1 LRRAT
6 RYLNGEASITGY
18 RTSAYRPWLLRGIR
32 DGMPGKRARQLGR
45 PFHALAKLS
54 KEETGGIRRSRR
66 PTEHG
71 RESDGVIVPKNPETT

>member
-1 LRRAT
+1 MR
-6 RYLNGEASITGY
+6 GEASITGY
-18 RTSAYRPWLLRGIR
+18 RTSANRLWLLRGIR

-45 PFHALAKLS
+45 PSRALAQTS
-54 KEETGGIRRSRR
+54 QEETDGIRLSRS